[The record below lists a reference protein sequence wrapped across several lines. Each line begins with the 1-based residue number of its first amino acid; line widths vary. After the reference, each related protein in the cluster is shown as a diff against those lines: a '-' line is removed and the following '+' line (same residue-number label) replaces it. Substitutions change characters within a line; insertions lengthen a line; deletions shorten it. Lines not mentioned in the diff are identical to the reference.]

1 MSAFNYGSKK
11 PAPPGF
17 EEAKGL
23 RQRARVA
30 GLDPNYWYA
39 ALLSS
44 ELPKGAVK
52 EVVFWRRSFALFRGQ
67 DGALRCV
74 ENRCAHRNIKLTLGQ
89 VEGCTLRCAY
99 HGWSYD
105 GDGRLVDMPHN
116 DFGKQLKIKLASF
129 PVQEKHGM
137 IWIFP
142 GDPENAST
150 GSSAEAAAS
159 TKRSIP
165 SIPEIDG
172 PNGWAH
178 DVIDFVWHGHH
189 SMIMDNVS
197 DFTHGYLHRKWKP
210 FEGDELLGMDEQDE
224 RVLVHYNSKIAAAR
238 IMDMLIDRKA
248 HAGNSHTSC
257 YEYPYQWSNTEEF
270 VKHWLFLLPIDER
283 TTRVFFLF
291 YYRDFKL
298 PLLPF
303 KVPERLMTPLIRL
316 GHQLLVRPLFDE
328 DGWAVQREQEGFEA
342 YWDAPLAEVNPQ
354 VLAYQRLTVRK
365 WEAYLASQG
374 LQDIKRKSSAREAE
388 PTRDVPRDSQPP
400 RAPEGAF
407 RSEPETETVDA

>member
-1 MSAFNYGSKK
+1 VALRGGFERMNTFDYGQHK
-11 PAPPGF
+11 PAPPSF
-17 EEAKGL
+17 EQAKNL

-39 ALLSS
+39 ALLSR
-44 ELPKGAVK
+44 ELPMGAVK

-74 ENRCAHRNIKLTLGQ
+74 ENRCAHRNLKLSLGQ
-89 VEGCTLRCAY
+89 VEGCSLRCAY

-105 GDGRLVDMPHN
+105 GEGRLVDVPHN
-116 DFGKQLKIKLASF
+116 DFGKKLKIKLSSF
-129 PVQEKHGM
+129 PVQERHGM
-137 IWIFP
+137 IWVFP
-142 GDPENAST
+142 GDPALAST
-150 GSSAEAAAS
+150 RE
-159 TKRSIP
+159 IP
-165 SIPEIDG
+165 RIPEIEG
-172 PNGWAH
+172 PSGWAH
-178 DVIDFVWHGHH
+178 DVIDFLWHGHH

-197 DFTHGYLHRKWKP
+197 DFTHGYLHRKWRP
-210 FEGDELLGMDEQDE
+210 FEGDELLGMEEGDE

-248 HAGNSHTSC
+248 HAGTSHSSC

-270 VKHWLFLLPIDER
+270 VKHWLFLWPIDER

-303 KVPERLMTPLIRL
+303 KMPQKLMTPLIRL
-316 GHQLLVRPLFDE
+316 GHRFLVRPLFDE
-328 DGWAVQREQEGFEA
+328 DGWAVQNEQEGFEK

-365 WEAYLASQG
+365 WEAYRETQQ
-374 LQDIKRKSSAREAE
+374 LQDIKRKGS
-388 PTRDVPRDSQPP
+388 TQ
-400 RAPEGAF
+400 
-407 RSEPETETVDA
+407 TETADA